1 MSDHLSASAFWM
13 SGHLCVSAFSLSS
26 STYTLCILSSEPFLD
41 MIVTLFF
48 LFSDFSSESLYI
60 SEGKRVFYS
69 HSAYCTMPKSVTSD
83 CHSNCL
89 CLSFEI
95 KLQNFS
101 SEFQCNHCFFN
112 LISCIVMKDHKRCA
126 ECTHHDK
133 SCVDLSWESLDHVC
147 AKIQSDIEE
156 MEQEQFHHLTEMNC
170 LTSKLACLWKIFWQ
184 TQDCAKQKTL
194 CLTQKLTDDNDG
206 TENEDSQTLSQ
217 FLNQMSNDLW
227 QSVSSSS
234 QTAAASLCSSW
245 GFVLVPKLTQRY
257 CILFTWQDSELSH

>member
-1 MSDHLSASAFWM
+1 MFWTLSC
-13 SGHLCVSAFSLSS
+13 LCISVFSLSS
-26 STYTLCILSSEPFLD
+26 FMHTLHILSSKPFLG
-41 MIVTLFF
+41 MVVTLFF
-48 LFSDFSSESLYI
+48 LFSDFSLKSLYI

-69 HSAYCTMPKSVTSD
+69 YSAYCIMPKSVTSD
-83 CHSNCL
+83 CHSNHL
-89 CLSFEI
+89 CLSLEI
-95 KLQNFS
+95 KSQNFS

-156 MEQEQFHHLTEMNC
+156 MEQKQSHHLAEMNC
-170 LTSKLACLWKIFWQ
+170 LTFKLTHLWKIFQQ
-184 TQDCAKQKTL
+184 TQDHVKQKIL
-194 CLTQKLTDDNDG
+194 CLAQKLTDDNDG
-206 TENEDSQTLSQ
+206 TENEDSQMLSQ

-227 QSVSSSS
+227 QSVSFSS
-234 QTAAASLCSSW
+234 QTAAAFLCSSW
-245 GFVLVPKLTQRY
+245 GFILILKLTQRY